1 MTNEVIIYN
10 ISADRAL
17 ALKHQIVAD
26 GLQPTI
32 DFIWEFT
39 PVTHNN
45 WAGADYDESFAK
57 YTFDDPAL
65 ASFYRLKWAR

>member
-45 WAGADYDESFAK
+45 WARADSDESFAK